1 MNQSEW
7 EWAPNELRQTKQ
19 QKRKRIF
26 SRKQVTK
33 HLSLKFWDPRD
44 LGMLGVISICFG
56 QSPQIPFGY
65 AFGFY
70 FPCSTRPLWF
80 LYHYLLSFPFHKHS
94 NKWEYRL
101 VKIKITH
108 SRTWNQT
115 RKGQNKRPKLDTD
128 TNAELLAFFFFFF
141 TSSEKK
147 IVKNIVGSEKLK
159 WVVFL

>member
-1 MNQSEW
+1 MSGNGQ
-7 EWAPNELRQTKQ
+7 WAPNELKQTKQ

-44 LGMLGVISICFG
+44 LGMLGVTSICFG

-94 NKWEYRL
+94 NKWVQISENKNHSL
-101 VKIKITH
+101 TH
-108 SRTWNQT
+108 IEPNTQ
-115 RKGQNKRPKLDTD
+115 RPKQKAKVGHRYKCWTISL
-128 TNAELLAFFFFFF
+128 FF
-141 TSSEKK
+141 TSFEKK

-159 WVVFL
+159 WVAF